1 MNIIVS
7 FTSWTKR
14 IGQAKA
20 TVDSIINQT
29 RKPERIELNLDVENF
44 PNGFQD
50 TPDWVKEYTEKYENF
65 YVYFNLKDLKV
76 YSKLVPTIVR
86 HAGEQYILV
95 TLDDDVT
102 YPEKYLEEIE
112 TNMKDCDWLCTKSDE
127 FTMGQYM
134 TYGPSAITAFLMEID
149 MDLIENVPLDDLALF
164 WIMHK
169 YKLKRGKKTSTECE
183 DRQSGYSFRRFF
195 VECDDISKLQDTT
208 CEYPHNEFVKETE
221 YLRKKGIVR

>member
-29 RKPERIELNLDVENF
+29 RKPDRIELNLDVENF

-50 TPDWVKEYTEKYENF
+50 TPDWVREYTEKYENF

-102 YPEKYLEEIE
+102 YPDKYLEEIE

-127 FTMGQYM
+127 FTMGQYCV
-134 TYGPSAITAFLMEID
+134 YGPSAITAFLMEID
-149 MDLIENVPLDDLALF
+149 MDLIENVPLDDHALF

-169 YKLKRGKKTSTECE
+169 YKLKRGKKTSSEAE
-183 DRQSGYSFRRFF
+183 DRQQGYSFRRYF
-195 VECDDISKLQDTT
+195 VNTDKPEELLDTS
-208 CEYPHNEFVKETE
+208 CGYPQEQFEKERA
-221 YLRKKGIVR
+221 YMHKRGIV